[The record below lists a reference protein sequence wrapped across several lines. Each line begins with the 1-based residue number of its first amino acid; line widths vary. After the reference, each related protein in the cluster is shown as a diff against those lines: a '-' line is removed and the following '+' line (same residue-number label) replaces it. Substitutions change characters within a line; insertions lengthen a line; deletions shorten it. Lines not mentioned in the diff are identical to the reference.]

1 VHVSVDAERD
11 AVAKQATLGDVAAA
25 AKVDLSTA
33 SRVLRGGG
41 RASDATRQ
49 RIFDAA
55 ARLNF
60 RPNAQGQFL
69 ATGISKTV
77 GVLTLDAPST
87 FTMPVLA
94 GVNRALGRKDIAT
107 LLYDTDFDE
116 TKLRESVLN
125 FHARSIDGLLVIGNG
140 LMTRIRS
147 ITEGFDVPVIYAFGV
162 PDDET
167 DTWFLPDGVM
177 AGRMAGEHLIGLGRR
192 RIAHVTAAGD
202 LAAAE
207 RARGLGEALAEAGLE
222 LALGAPLEGTWQRD
236 WGVEAAH
243 RILDSGAEIDAIFCG
258 NDQIALGIYGV
269 LRAAGVRVPEDVALV
284 GYDNWERMTDVTH
297 NLLTTIEP
305 DLVGLGYAAGE
316 YLAAVTNGTFEP
328 GPHYHPCSLVLGEST
343 LGVGASR
350 PADPEGWA

>member
-1 VHVSVDAERD
+1 M
-11 AVAKQATLGDVAAA
+11 AKQPTLGDVAAA
-25 AKVDLSTA
+25 ANVDLSTA

-55 ARLNF
+55 AKLNF

-77 GVLTLDAPST
+77 GVLTLDAPAT

-94 GVNRALGRKDIAT
+94 GVNRALGRRDVAT
-107 LLYDTDFDE
+107 LLYDTNFDDE
-116 TKLRESVLN
+116 ELRESVRK

-147 ITEGFDVPVIYAFGV
+147 ITEGFDVPVVYAFGV
-162 PDDET
+162 PDNPD
-167 DTWFLPDGVM
+167 DAWFLPDGVM
-177 AGRMAGEHLIGLGRR
+177 AGRMAGEHLVGLGRT
-192 RIAHVTAAGD
+192 RIAHITAARD

-207 RARGLGEALAEAGLE
+207 RAQGLREALAAAGLE
-222 LALGAPLEGTWQRD
+222 LALGAPLEGSWERA

-243 RILDSGAEIDAIFCG
+243 RILDSGEQIDAIFCG
-258 NDQIALGIYGV
+258 NDQIALGVYGV
-269 LRAAGVRVPEDVALV
+269 LRAAGVRVPDDIALV
-284 GYDNWERMTDVTH
+284 GYDNWERMAESKQ

-305 DLVGLGYAAGE
+305 DLVGVGYAAGE
-316 YLAAVTNGTFEP
+316 YVINVTKDDFRP
-328 GPHYHPCSLVLGEST
+328 GPHYHPCTLVLGETT
-343 LGVGASR
+343 LGGGALSS
-350 PADPEGWA
+350 ADHEGRA